1 MSLESLD
8 SAKKRLSMLQ
18 QKQAQSAAKKDMLL
32 AKQQEIR
39 TKCEELGVEPESL
52 RQVVETE
59 ERAIAEVLSRI
70 DALLKEAEQ

>member
-1 MSLESLD
+1 
-8 SAKKRLSMLQ
+8 
-18 QKQAQSAAKKDMLL
+18 MLL

-52 RQVVETE
+52 RQVVEQE